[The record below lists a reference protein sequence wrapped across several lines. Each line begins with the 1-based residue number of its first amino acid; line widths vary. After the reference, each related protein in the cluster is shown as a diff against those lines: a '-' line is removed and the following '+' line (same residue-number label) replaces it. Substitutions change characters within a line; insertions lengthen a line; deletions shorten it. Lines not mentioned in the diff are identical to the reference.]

1 MESAII
7 AFAYLSSL
15 AIIAL
20 FTLTTICFFLNKKHG
35 GKKGFFKYFVWYIK
49 KF

>member
-15 AIIAL
+15 AIIIL
-20 FTLTTICFFLNKKHG
+20 FVLATICFFLNKKHG
-35 GKKGFFKYFVWYIK
+35 GRKSFFKYLIWYIK
-49 KF
+49 RF

>member
-15 AIIAL
+15 AIIILLVLA
-20 FTLTTICFFLNKKHG
+20 TICFFLNKKHG
-35 GKKGFFKYFVWYIK
+35 GRKSFFKYLIWYIK
-49 KF
+49 RF